1 MESSYWITNT
11 LWSPQRSNSYQ
22 NQADMKQI
30 STSVQLSVV
39 TTPSPGTPTG
49 QSKMLFWASE
59 AHSLRKLME
68 SVESIATL
76 RQFDNLWGK
85 VTTFIVKCV
94 ESIIGGLCCRRR
106 LFVIVPVASV
116 LRPVA
121 VGIRPVVGVSM
132 IGVVGLEIRL
142 VGRWQVP
149 LGLRSTLGLELSH
162 TPLDRRQAPP
172 LDFNQI
178 QHTHTAINHPPTNYI
193 ILICYRHL

>member
-1 MESSYWITNT
+1 
-11 LWSPQRSNSYQ
+11 
-22 NQADMKQI
+22 MKQM

-59 AHSLRKLME
+59 AHSLRKLMA

-76 RQFDNLWGK
+76 RQFDNLRGT
-85 VTTFIVKCV
+85 VTAFIVKCV

-132 IGVVGLEIRL
+132 IGVLVGIRVGIKL
-142 VGRWQVP
+142 MGRWQVP

-162 TPLDRRQAPP
+162 TPLDRRQV
-172 LDFNQI
+172 LDFSQI

>member
-22 NQADMKQI
+22 NQADMKQM

-85 VTTFIVKCV
+85 VTAFIVKCV
-94 ESIIGGLCCRRR
+94 ESIIGGWCCRRR

-121 VGIRPVVGVSM
+121 VGIK
-132 IGVVGLEIRL
+132 L

-149 LGLRSTLGLELSH
+149 LGLRSTLGLELSRV
-162 TPLDRRQAPP
+162 PLDRRQV